1 LQSAVTLEAG
11 LWQAG
16 RLPPFIPNWHDLFY
30 TRTMSP
36 ELRHLID
43 NIPFHQAVMRQMAEL
58 LPPDDAGLDSLIAE
72 TIAANDIAAFMAV
85 TVTATHTGRRMD
97 ARHLEHGTIFF
108 PSEQWMGRVAIHMH
122 GDVPAHLLAA
132 VQNTRLEPRIE
143 ASALHL
149 AAALTLEQPGKSLP
163 PALMPLARAAARRLK
178 QNSAKKDDIETF
190 SFLRFLAIRTGDNDL
205 TALLRQRYSKLKDKK
220 WHELEPEAR
229 RVDESM
235 VAHYRDPIEE
245 LVYEK
250 PNNAIALGSFTMRR
264 SVPRLGRN
272 EPCHCGSGKKYKHC
286 CYEKDQKRL
295 HESTEVAGLT
305 FQELE
310 ASKEEHLTAAVLDKF
325 DAYDLAP
332 LDPRKIAPALHLQY
346 LSRLVFCKLLDRA
359 AEAIEILGW
368 SDNLL
373 EAWNAAMLAATE
385 AGRRDIAQRL
395 LRFRQPLGFTEDKLD
410 LAARLLLAADD
421 AARCL
426 QLIEDT
432 ARQALQTENHQ
443 TLQTLAQGV
452 SASQFH
458 ALGILLYRSVLP
470 LAAPDRAA
478 QWLEQVQ
485 VVRDRLNLPLDDPFS
500 DLIDRRLAELKDEAR
515 DAAALRE
522 AQHRLDGKVQ
532 EVQQLKESM
541 VRLQREISRRESKP
555 AAPKQTPQPAAT
567 PGDERALREL
577 RGKVEALHEALKERH
592 NERNELRRELQKAQ
606 ADLDALRQSAAPAVS
621 DEAEHDH
628 EEELLLPQDAPEIH
642 PVRLIEFP
650 RGFQQTLDFFPRQV
664 ARAAVIMVGRLA
676 AGEPAAF
683 VGALRLKQ
691 VPNVMRQRIGSDYR
705 LLFRLHPDRLLVI
718 DLINR
723 KDFHQRLK
731 TLK

>member
-1 LQSAVTLEAG
+1 M
-11 LWQAG
+11 
-16 RLPPFIPNWHDLFY
+16 N
-30 TRTMSP
+30 P

-43 NIPFHQAVMRQMAEL
+43 DIIFHRAAMRQMVGL
-58 LPPDDAGLDSLIAE
+58 LPPDDARLDSLIAE
-72 TIAANDIAAFMAV
+72 TIAADDVMAFMAV
-85 TVTATHTGRRMD
+85 TVTATHAGRRMD
-97 ARHLEHGTIFF
+97 ARHLEHGTQFF

-132 VQNTRLEPRIE
+132 VQNTRLEPMIE

-149 AAALTLEQPGKSLP
+149 AAALTLEQSKSLP
-163 PALMPLARAAARRLK
+163 AALMPLARAAARRLK
-178 QNSAKKDDIETF
+178 PNSIKKDDINTF
-190 SFLRFLAIRTGDNDL
+190 SMLRFLAMRTGDNDL

-220 WHELEPEAR
+220 WNDLDAEAR
-229 RVDESM
+229 SVDESI
-235 VAHYRDPIEE
+235 VADYRKPIEE
-245 LVYEK
+245 MVHEK

-272 EPCHCGSGKKYKHC
+272 EPCHCGSGKKYKRC

-295 HESTEVAGLT
+295 HESSEVAGMT
-305 FQELE
+305 FDELE
-310 ASKEEHLTAAVLDKF
+310 ASMEEHLTGEELDQ
-325 DAYDLAP
+325 AGASELTRLDL
-332 LDPRKIAPALHLQY
+332 RKIAPALHRQY
-346 LSRLVFCKLLDRA
+346 LSRLVFCKLLDRT
-359 AEAIEILGW
+359 AEAMEILGW
-368 SDNLL
+368 SDGFLD
-373 EAWNAAMLAATE
+373 AWNAAMLAATE
-385 AGRRDIAQRL
+385 AGHRDIAQRL
-395 LRFRQPLGFTEDKLD
+395 LRLRQPQGFTEDKLD
-410 LAARLLLAADD
+410 LAARLLLAGDD

-426 QLIEDT
+426 QLIEET

-452 SASQFH
+452 SASQFP

-485 VVRDRLNLPLDDPFS
+485 TVRDRLNLPLDDPFS
-500 DLIDRRLAELKDEAR
+500 DVIDRRLAELKDEAR
-515 DAAALRE
+515 DAAAMRE
-522 AQHRLDGKVQ
+522 VQHRLDGKVQ

-555 AAPKQTPQPAAT
+555 AAPKQTPQPAAA

-606 ADLDALRQSAAPAVS
+606 ADLDALRQNAAPAAS
-621 DEAEHDH
+621 DEAEPDH
-628 EEELLLPQDAPEIH
+628 EEELLLPQDAPEVH

-650 RGFQQTLDFFPRQV
+650 KGFQQTLGLFPRHV
-664 ARAAVIMVGRLA
+664 ARAVVVMIGRLA

-691 VPNVMRQRIGSDYR
+691 VADVMRQRIGSDYR
-705 LLFRLHPDRLLVI
+705 LFFRLHPDRLQVI

-723 KDFHQRLK
+723 KDFHNRLK

>member
-1 LQSAVTLEAG
+1 M
-11 LWQAG
+11 
-16 RLPPFIPNWHDLFY
+16 N
-30 TRTMSP
+30 P

-43 NIPFHQAVMRQMAEL
+43 DIPFHRAVMRQMAGL
-58 LPPDDAGLDSLIAE
+58 LPPDDAGLDSLLAE
-72 TIAANDIAAFMAV
+72 IIVADDALAFMSV
-85 TVTATHTGRRMD
+85 TVTATHAGRRMD
-97 ARHLEHGTIFF
+97 ARHLEHGTQFF
-108 PSEQWMGRVAIHMH
+108 PSEQWMGRVAIHMY

-132 VQNTRLEPRIE
+132 VQNTRLEPMIE
-143 ASALHL
+143 AGTLHL

-163 PALMPLARAAARRLK
+163 AALMPLARAAARRLK
-178 QNSAKKDDIETF
+178 PNSIKKDDINTF
-190 SFLRFLAIRTGDNDL
+190 SILRFLAMRTGDNDL

-220 WHELEPEAR
+220 WLELDVEAR
-229 RVDESM
+229 RVDEAM
-235 VAHYRDPIEE
+235 VADYRKPIEE

-250 PNNAIALGSFTMRR
+250 PNPAIALGSFTMRR
-264 SVPRLGRN
+264 AVPRLGRN
-272 EPCHCGSGKKYKHC
+272 GPCHCGSGKKYKHC
-286 CYEKDQKRL
+286 CYEKDKKRL
-295 HESTEVAGLT
+295 HESSNVAGMTLD
-305 FQELE
+305 ELD
-310 ASKEEHLTAAVLDKF
+310 ASPEEHLTAA
-325 DAYDLAP
+325 DLAGANAYQLAP
-332 LDPRKIAPALHLQY
+332 ADPRKIAPALHPRY

-359 AEAIEILGW
+359 AEAMEILGW
-368 SDNLL
+368 SDGFL
-373 EAWNAAMLAATE
+373 EPWNAAMLAATE

-395 LRFRQPLGFTEDKLD
+395 LRLRQSQGFTEDKLD

-432 ARQALQTENHQ
+432 ARHALQTENHQ

-452 SASQFH
+452 SASQFP

-485 VVRDRLNLPLDDPFS
+485 TVRDRLNLSLDDPFS

-522 AQHRLDGKVQ
+522 AQRRLDGKVQ
-532 EVQQLKESM
+532 EVQQLRESM
-541 VRLQREISRRESKP
+541 ARLQREISRRESRPQPVPKP
-555 AAPKQTPQPAAT
+555 AQPPAVS
-567 PGDERALREL
+567 PVDEHALREL
-577 RGKVEALHEALKERH
+577 RGKVEALREALKDRH

-606 ADLDALRQSAAPAVS
+606 SDLDTLRQSVAPAAS
-621 DEAEHDH
+621 DEAEPDH
-628 EEELLLPQDAPEIH
+628 EEELLLPQDTPEIH

-650 RGFQQTLDFFPRQV
+650 KGFQQTLDFFPRQV

-705 LLFRLHPDRLLVI
+705 LLFRLHPGHLQVL

-723 KDFHQRLK
+723 KDFHHRLK

>member
-1 LQSAVTLEAG
+1 M
-11 LWQAG
+11 
-16 RLPPFIPNWHDLFY
+16 N
-30 TRTMSP
+30 P
-36 ELRHLID
+36 ELRHFID
-43 NIPFHQAVMRQMAEL
+43 NTRFHRAAMRQAVGL
-58 LPPDDAGLDSLIAE
+58 LPPDDAGLDSLLAE
-72 TIAANDIAAFMAV
+72 IIAADDIMAFMAV
-85 TVTATHTGRRMD
+85 TVTATHAGRRMD
-97 ARHLEHGTIFF
+97 ARHLEHGTKFF
-108 PSEQWMGRVAIHMH
+108 PSEQWMGRVAIQMH

-132 VQNTRLEPRIE
+132 VQNTRLEPVME
-143 ASALHL
+143 ATALHL

-163 PALMPLARAAARRLK
+163 AALMPLARAAARRLK
-178 QNSAKKDDIETF
+178 PNSIKKDDINTF
-190 SFLRFLAIRTGDNDL
+190 SMLRFLAMRTGDNDL
-205 TALLRQRYSKLKDKK
+205 TALLRQRYSKLKDKQ
-220 WHELEPEAR
+220 WHNLDVEAA
-229 RVDESM
+229 RVDASI
-235 VAHYRDPIEE
+235 VADYRKPIEE
-245 LVYEK
+245 LVHEK
-250 PNNAIALGSFTMRR
+250 PNPAIALGSFTMRR

-286 CYEKDQKRL
+286 CYEKDKKRL
-295 HESTEVAGLT
+295 HESSNVAGMTLD
-305 FQELE
+305 ELD
-310 ASKEEHLTAAVLDKF
+310 ASPEDHLTAA
-325 DAYDLAP
+325 DLADANAYQLAP
-332 LDPRKIAPALHLQY
+332 ADPQKIVPALHGQY
-346 LSRLVFCKLLDRA
+346 LSRLVFFKLLDRA
-359 AEAIEILGW
+359 AEAMEILGW
-368 SDNLL
+368 SDGYL

-395 LRFRQPLGFTEDKLD
+395 LRLRQPQGFTEDQLD

-421 AARCL
+421 PARGL
-426 QLIEDT
+426 QLIEET

-443 TLQTLAQGV
+443 TFQTLAQGV
-452 SASQFH
+452 SASQFP

-470 LAAPDRAA
+470 LVAPDRAA

-485 VVRDRLNLPLDDPFS
+485 TVRDRLNLPLDDPFS
-500 DLIDRRLAELKDEAR
+500 DLIDRRLAERKDEAR

-522 AQHRLDGKVQ
+522 AQQRLNGKVQ

-541 VRLQREISRRESKP
+541 VRLQREIARREAQP
-555 AAPKQTPQPAAT
+555 AVPQPTPQPAAA

-592 NERNELRRELQKAQ
+592 NERNELRRELQQAQ
-606 ADLDALRQSAAPAVS
+606 ADLDTLRQSAAPAAS
-621 DEAEHDH
+621 DEAEPDH

-642 PVRLIEFP
+642 PIRLIEFP
-650 RGFQQTLDFFPRQV
+650 KGFQQALEFFPRHV

-705 LLFRLHPDRLLVI
+705 LFFRLHPDHLQVI

-723 KDFHQRLK
+723 KDFNHRLK

>member
-1 LQSAVTLEAG
+1 M
-11 LWQAG
+11 
-16 RLPPFIPNWHDLFY
+16 N
-30 TRTMSP
+30 P
-36 ELRHLID
+36 ELRLLID
-43 NIPFHQAVMRQMAEL
+43 DTHFHRAAMRQAVGL
-58 LPPDDAGLDSLIAE
+58 LPPDDAGLDSLLVEI
-72 TIAANDIAAFMAV
+72 IAANDIMAFMVV
-85 TVTATHTGRRMD
+85 TVTATHAGRRMD
-97 ARHLEHGTIFF
+97 ARHLEHGTKFF

-132 VQNTRLEPRIE
+132 VQNTRLEPMME

-163 PALMPLARAAARRLK
+163 AALMPLARAAARRLK
-178 QNSAKKDDIETF
+178 PNSIKKDDINTF
-190 SFLRFLAIRTGDNDL
+190 SLLRFLATRTGDNDL

-220 WHELEPEAR
+220 WHEMDAEAR
-229 RVDESM
+229 RADASI
-235 VAHYRDPIEE
+235 VAGYRKPIEE
-245 LVYEK
+245 MVHEK
-250 PNNAIALGSFTMRR
+250 PNPAIALGSFTLRR

-272 EPCHCGSGKKYKHC
+272 EACHCGSGKKYKHC
-286 CYEKDQKRL
+286 CYEKDKKRL
-295 HESTEVAGLT
+295 HESTEVAGMT
-305 FQELE
+305 FDELE
-310 ASKEEHLTAAVLDKF
+310 ASQEEHLTGAGLDGA
-325 DAYDLAP
+325 DAFVLAP
-332 LDPRKIAPALHLQY
+332 LDPRKIAPALHPLY

-359 AEAIEILGW
+359 AEAMEILGW
-368 SDNLL
+368 SGGFL
-373 EAWNAAMLAATE
+373 EAWNAALLAATG

-395 LRFRQPLGFTEDKLD
+395 LRLRQPQGFTEDKLD
-410 LAARLLLAADD
+410 LAARLLLASDD
-421 AARCL
+421 ATRCL
-426 QLIEDT
+426 QLIEET

-443 TLQTLAQGV
+443 TLQALAQGV
-452 SASQFH
+452 SASQFP

-478 QWLEQVQ
+478 QGLEQVQ
-485 VVRDRLNLPLDDPFS
+485 LVRDRLNLPLDDPFS
-500 DLIDRRLAELKDEAR
+500 DLIDRRLAELQDEAR
-515 DAAALRE
+515 DAAAMRE

-532 EVQQLKESM
+532 EVQQLKESLI
-541 VRLQREISRRESKP
+541 RLQREISRRETQP
-555 AAPKQTPQPAAT
+555 AAPKQTPQPPAA

-606 ADLDALRQSAAPAVS
+606 ADLDTLRQSAAPVAPA
-621 DEAEHDH
+621 EAEPDH

-650 RGFQQTLDFFPRQV
+650 KGFQQALAAFPRHV
-664 ARAAVIMVGRLA
+664 ARAAVIMAGRLA

-705 LLFRLHPDRLLVI
+705 LLFRLHPGHLQVL

-723 KDFHQRLK
+723 KDFHHRLK

>member
-1 LQSAVTLEAG
+1 M
-11 LWQAG
+11 
-16 RLPPFIPNWHDLFY
+16 N
-30 TRTMSP
+30 P

-43 NIPFHQAVMRQMAEL
+43 DTHFHRASMRQAVGL

-72 TIAANDIAAFMAV
+72 AIAADDIMAFMVV
-85 TVTATHTGRRMD
+85 TVTATHAGRRLE
-97 ARHLEHGTIFF
+97 ARHLEHGTKFF
-108 PSEQWMGRVAIHMH
+108 PSHQWLGRVAIHMH
-122 GDVPAHLLAA
+122 GDVPAYLLAA
-132 VQNTRLEPRIE
+132 VQNTRLEPLIE

-149 AAALTLEQPGKSLP
+149 AAALSLEPSGQGLP
-163 PALMPLARAAARRLK
+163 ATFMPLARAAARRLK
-178 QNSAKKDDIETF
+178 PNSTQKDDIDT
-190 SFLRFLAIRTGDNDL
+190 LTMLWLLAARTGDPTL
-205 TALLRQRYSKLKDKK
+205 TALLRQRYSKLNDRK
-220 WHELEPEAR
+220 WNALDADSKSL
-229 RVDESM
+229 DETI

-245 LVYEK
+245 LVHEK
-250 PNNAIALGSFTMRR
+250 PNNAIALGSYTLRR
-264 SVPRLGRN
+264 AVARRGRN
-272 EPCHCGSGKKYKHC
+272 EPCHCGSGKKYKRC

-305 FQELE
+305 HDELE
-310 ASKEEHLTAAVLDKF
+310 ASLEEHLTEAMLDKA
-325 DAYDLAP
+325 DASTLAP
-332 LDPRKIAPALHLQY
+332 LDPRKIAPALHRQY
-346 LSRLVFCKLLDRA
+346 LSGLVFCKLLDRA
-359 AEAIEILGW
+359 AEALEILGW
-368 SDNLL
+368 SDNFL
-373 EAWNAAMLAATE
+373 EPWQAAMLAATA
-385 AGRRDIAQRL
+385 AGRRDVAQRL
-395 LRFRQPLGFTEDKLD
+395 LRLRQPQGFTEDQLD
-410 LAARLLLAADD
+410 LGARLLLAADD

-452 SASQFH
+452 SASQFP

-470 LAAPDRAA
+470 LAAPNRAA

-485 VVRDRLNLPLDDPFS
+485 TVRDRLNLPLDDPFS

-515 DAAALRE
+515 DAAALRA
-522 AQHRLDGKVQ
+522 AQHRLDGKMQ

-541 VRLQREISRRESKP
+541 ARLQREIARREAPP
-555 AAPKQTPQPAAT
+555 AAPKPAQPPVVS

-606 ADLDALRQSAAPAVS
+606 SDLDTLRQSAPPAGP
-621 DEAEHDH
+621 DEAEPDQ
-628 EEELLLPQDAPEIH
+628 EGELLLPQDAPEVH

-650 RGFQQTLDFFPRQV
+650 KGFQQALDFFPRPV

-691 VPNVMRQRIGSDYR
+691 VTDVMRQRIGSDYR
-705 LLFRLHPDRLLVI
+705 LFFRLHPDRLQVI

-723 KDFHQRLK
+723 KDFRHRLK

>member
-1 LQSAVTLEAG
+1 M
-11 LWQAG
+11 
-16 RLPPFIPNWHDLFY
+16 N
-30 TRTMSP
+30 P

-43 NIPFHQAVMRQMAEL
+43 DIPFHRAVMRQMAGL
-58 LPPDDAGLDSLIAE
+58 LPPDDAGLDSLLAE
-72 TIAANDIAAFMAV
+72 IIAADDVLTFMAV
-85 TVTATHTGRRMD
+85 TVTATHAGRRMD
-97 ARHLEHGTIFF
+97 ARHLEHGTKFF
-108 PSEQWMGRVAIHMH
+108 PSEQWMGRVAIQMQ

-132 VQNTRLEPRIE
+132 VQNTRLEPVIE

-149 AAALTLEQPGKSLP
+149 AAALTLEQPGKGLSA
-163 PALMPLARAAARRLK
+163 ALMPLARAAARRLK
-178 QNSAKKDDIETF
+178 PNSTKTGDVHTF
-190 SFLRFLAIRTGDNDL
+190 SMLRLLAMRTGDNDL
-205 TALLRQRYSKLKDKK
+205 TALLRQRYSKLKDKQ
-220 WHELEPEAR
+220 WHNLDVEAA
-229 RVDESM
+229 RVDASI
-235 VAHYRDPIEE
+235 VADYRKPIEE
-245 LVYEK
+245 LVHEK
-250 PNNAIALGSFTMRR
+250 PNPAIALGSFTMRR

-295 HESTEVAGLT
+295 HESTSVAGMT
-305 FQELE
+305 FDELE
-310 ASKEEHLTAAVLDKF
+310 ASMEEHLTGAELDK
-325 DAYDLAP
+325 AIACELTP
-332 LDPRKIAPALHLQY
+332 LDPRKIAPALHPRY

-359 AEAIEILGW
+359 AEVMEILGW
-368 SDNLL
+368 SDGFL
-373 EAWNAAMLAATE
+373 EAWNAAMLAATG

-395 LRFRQPLGFTEDKLD
+395 LRLRQPQGFTEDKLD
-410 LAARLLLAADD
+410 LAARLLLAGDD

-443 TLQTLAQGV
+443 TMQALAQGV
-452 SASQFH
+452 SASQFP

-478 QWLEQVQ
+478 QWLEQVLM
-485 VVRDRLNLPLDDPFS
+485 VRDRLNLPLDDPFS
-500 DLIDRRLAELKDEAR
+500 DVIDRRLAELKDEAR

-541 VRLQREISRRESKP
+541 IRLQREISRRESR
-555 AAPKQTPQPAAT
+555 PQPAPRPADAT
-567 PGDERALREL
+567 SVPADEAALREL
-577 RGKVEALHEALKERH
+577 REKVETLREALKERH
-592 NERNELRRELQKAQ
+592 NERNTLRRELQKAQ
-606 ADLDALRQSAAPAVS
+606 ADLDALRQSAAPAAP
-621 DEAEHDH
+621 DESEPDH
-628 EEELLLPQDAPEIH
+628 EEELLLPQDTPEIH

-650 RGFQQTLDFFPRQV
+650 KGFQQTLEFFPRQV

-705 LLFRLHPDRLLVI
+705 LFFRLHPDHLQVI

-723 KDFHQRLK
+723 KDLHHRLK